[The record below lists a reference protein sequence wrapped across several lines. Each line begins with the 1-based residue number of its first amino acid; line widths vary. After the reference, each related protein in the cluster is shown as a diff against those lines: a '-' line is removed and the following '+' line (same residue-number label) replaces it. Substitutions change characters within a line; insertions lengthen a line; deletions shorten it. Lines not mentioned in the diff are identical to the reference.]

1 MPKRSM
7 AIHGFCASAFLG
19 ELLLLT
25 TLKKVSQTLN
35 DYFFLVAPNT
45 LYAKYSPKLCL
56 HTVI

>member
-1 MPKRSM
+1 M

-19 ELLLLT
+19 EFLLLT
-25 TLKKVSQTLN
+25 TLKKVSQSLN

>member
-1 MPKRSM
+1 VEMVCGVNQENKVV
-7 AIHGFCASAFLG
+7 
-19 ELLLLT
+19 LT
-25 TLKKVSQTLN
+25 KQEGVQTLN